1 MFFVMHLHNN
11 LSKNILAWYDNN
23 QRALPWRVSKKSP
36 KKLYYRLLSEFML
49 QQTQVKT
56 VIPYF
61 KAFLVNFPSLKSLS
75 LSNETK
81 VLKLWEGL
89 GYYRRARNLLA
100 TSKIIVNKHNT
111 KLSKNL
117 IDVKKLPGI
126 GDYTANALLAFIH
139 DQPRIAIDGNVKRV
153 FSRVLN
159 KNENKIDFNKLI
171 MINRKNLFKIK
182 RNSDFVEALMEFG
195 ALVCKPKEPEC
206 SNCIIKN
213 TCKYFKSDKK
223 FKQTKI
229 LKTKVKNYNI
239 FCYIDKMKNR
249 IALTKKH
256 NLGFLDKFYLPPIK
270 KSHGNLKIK
279 NWNFH
284 SNFKNSISNKKLNI
298 NLYYKFS
305 LKIPPQHKWFSLKR
319 NKEFIPSFTKKIF
332 KQILKLN

>member
-1 MFFVMHLHNN
+1 MHLHIN

-23 QRALPWRVSKKSP
+23 QRLLPWRVSKNSV

-61 KAFLVNFPSLKSLS
+61 KVFLHNFPTLKALS

-100 TSKIIVNKHNT
+100 TSKILINKYNS
-111 KLSKNL
+111 KLPKNL
-117 IDVKKLPGI
+117 IDIKKLPGI

-139 DQPRIAIDGNVKRV
+139 NYQTIAIDGNVKRV
-153 FSRVLN
+153 FSRILN
-159 KNENKIDFNKLI
+159 KNENEIDFNKLI
-171 MINRKNLFKIK
+171 EVNKINLFKTN

-195 ALVCKPKEPEC
+195 ALICKPNEPKCHNC
-206 SNCIIKN
+206 SIKN
-213 TCKYFKSDKK
+213 MCKYFKTDKK
-223 FKQTKI
+223 FKQTKT
-229 LKTKVKNYNI
+229 LKIKVKNYNI
-239 FCYIDKMKNR
+239 FCYIDKMKNK
-249 IALTKKH
+249 IALTKKN
-256 NLGFLDKFYLPPIK
+256 NLGFLDNFYLPLVK
-270 KSHGNLKIK
+270 ESYSNKKIK

-298 NLYYKFS
+298 NLYYKFT
-305 LKIPPQHKWFSLKR
+305 LTIPSKHKWFSLKK
-319 NKEFIPSFTKKIF
+319 NNEFIPSFTKKIF
-332 KQILKLN
+332 KQISKIK

>member
-1 MFFVMHLHNN
+1 MHLHNN
-11 LSKNILAWYDNN
+11 LSKKILAWYDNN
-23 QRALPWRVSKKSP
+23 QRVLPWRVSKKST

-61 KAFLVNFPSLKSLS
+61 KIFLLNFPTLRSLS
-75 LSNETK
+75 LSSEAK

-100 TSKIIVNKHNT
+100 TSKILVNKYNS
-111 KLSKNL
+111 KLAKNL
-117 IDVKKLPGI
+117 NDIKKLPGI

-139 DQPRIAIDGNVKRV
+139 DYPTVAIDGNVKRV
-153 FSRVLN
+153 FSRILN

-171 MINRKNLFKIK
+171 EINKKNLFKTK

-195 ALVCKPKEPEC
+195 ALICKPKEPKCYNC
-206 SNCIIKN
+206 SVKN
-213 TCKYFKSDKK
+213 MCRYFKADKK
-223 FKQTKI
+223 LKQTKI

-239 FCYIDKMKNR
+239 FCYIDKMRNK
-249 IALTKKH
+249 IALTKKQ
-256 NLGFLDKFYLPPIK
+256 NLGFLNKFYLPPIK
-270 KSHGNLKIK
+270 ETNSNKKIK

-305 LKIPPQHKWFSLKR
+305 LKIPSKHRWFSLKK
-319 NKEFIPSFTKKIF
+319 NNEFIPSFTKKIF
-332 KQILKLN
+332 NQISKIN